1 MVECLLRGLVADD
14 ACYLAYLTQR
24 RVGVRLVP
32 GTTVVVGCLVFC
44 SGPPGCLTHITLIF
58 RELFEYQ
65 LVICQYHYSNKKFD
79 RFSMPAAKIL
89 CCHYD

>member
-44 SGPPGCLTHITLIF
+44 SGPPGLPNPHYFNFSGTFRIPIGDMPISLHQQEIRPIF
-58 RELFEYQ
+58 
-65 LVICQYHYSNKKFD
+65 D
-79 RFSMPAAKIL
+79 A
-89 CCHYD
+89 CCKDPLLSL